1 MDTADTAKPAPPE
14 LKEIAS
20 VERDWTFPIYMGVLI
35 NRDDTLL
42 QRGGGKGL
50 KIYDDIERDAH
61 AYSVLQKRKLAVI
74 ARPWE
79 VKAASD
85 KPLDVQASEIVK
97 AQLAALNFDQVTL
110 DLLDAL
116 LKGFSVGEVMWRI
129 DGAQLVADRMIV
141 RDQRRFI
148 FDSKYA
154 LHMLTR
160 ENLVTGELMPERKFI
175 VHSFGAK
182 DASPYG
188 FGLGNKLFW
197 PVFFKRQDI
206 TFWMI
211 FADKFGSPTAVGKYP
226 PGASPDDQKK
236 LLAALAAIA
245 QDAGIIVPEG
255 MVVELL
261 EAARAG
267 AIDTYEKLAKY
278 MDDQMSECVL
288 GETMTTSSRGSG
300 LGQGGQ
306 AQVHNEVRL
315 ELVKADADLLSGT
328 LNRTLVRWISEYN
341 VPGATPPAVW
351 RIVEEAK
358 DLNAQATRDVNICNM
373 GFRPTLDYIKETY
386 GDGWEPAPAPPTGNI
401 RALAAPGQGAGG
413 AGGAGGLDPVG
424 FAETVAAILSGQ
436 AAIDRAGAAPSDAA
450 LQAQAERVL
459 APVLELVKGG
469 ADYAEIMAKL
479 VEVFPAMDAAGLEEL
494 LARAI
499 FVGDLWGRAGA
510 AADGG

>member
-1 MDTADTAKPAPPE
+1 MDNAKPAPPE
-14 LKEIAS
+14 MREIAS

-35 NRDDTLL
+35 NSNDTLL

-97 AQLAALNFDQVTL
+97 AQLAAFNFDRQ
-110 DLLDAL
+110 
-116 LKGFSVGEVMWRI
+116 
-129 DGAQLVADRMIV
+129 
-141 RDQRRFI
+141 
-148 FDSKYA
+148 YA

-267 AIDTYEKLAKY
+267 AIDTYEKLAKDV
-278 MDDQMSECVL
+278 DDQMSE
-288 GETMTTSSRGSG
+288 
-300 LGQGGQ
+300 
-306 AQVHNEVRL
+306 
-315 ELVKADADLLSGT
+315 
-328 LNRTLVRWISEYN
+328 
-341 VPGATPPAVW
+341 
-351 RIVEEAK
+351 
-358 DLNAQATRDVNICNM
+358 
-373 GFRPTLDYIKETY
+373 
-386 GDGWEPAPAPPTGNI
+386 
-401 RALAAPGQGAGG
+401 
-413 AGGAGGLDPVG
+413 
-424 FAETVAAILSGQ
+424 
-436 AAIDRAGAAPSDAA
+436 
-450 LQAQAERVL
+450 
-459 APVLELVKGG
+459 
-469 ADYAEIMAKL
+469 
-479 VEVFPAMDAAGLEEL
+479 
-494 LARAI
+494 
-499 FVGDLWGRAGA
+499 
-510 AADGG
+510 